1 MHLDF
6 IFSPKSKGQ
15 VSKKVFKKQSSP
27 SRNHNFLEKRAKK
40 FFTKVSRSFWY
51 QIKHINV

>member
-1 MHLDF
+1 MYLDF
-6 IFSPKSKGQ
+6 IFCPKSKEQ
-15 VSKKVFKKQSSP
+15 FSKKVFEKQSSP

-40 FFTKVSRSFWY
+40 FFTKVSRSFYY